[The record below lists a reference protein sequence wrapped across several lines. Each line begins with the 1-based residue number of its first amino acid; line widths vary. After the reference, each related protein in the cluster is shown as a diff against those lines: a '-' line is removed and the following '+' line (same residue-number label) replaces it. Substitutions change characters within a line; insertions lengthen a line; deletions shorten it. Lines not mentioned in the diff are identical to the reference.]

1 MEQDRQQGNT
11 GAGFVRLGSVN
22 HVNPNKNFFVK
33 NEIISS
39 RYLKKLDVF
48 NCIQLYRRMICFKHD

>member
-48 NCIQLYRRMICFKHD
+48 NCIQL